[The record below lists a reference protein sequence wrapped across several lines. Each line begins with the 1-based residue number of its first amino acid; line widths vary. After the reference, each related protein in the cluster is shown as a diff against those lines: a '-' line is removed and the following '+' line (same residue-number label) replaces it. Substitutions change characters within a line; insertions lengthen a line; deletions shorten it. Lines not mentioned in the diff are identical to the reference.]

1 LRAREPEQLD
11 YFFQHD
17 WRFIVIGMC
26 ALIGIAGIGC
36 WLWIKVRARDG
47 ALLSIVVNNMTQGV
61 VLIDAN
67 ERVLVCNNRYVDMYR
82 MSREIVKPGCT
93 LMDLIKNRIATG
105 SLNIDAE
112 MYRAE
117 ILNAVRPG
125 HDMSRIVETPDG
137 RAVAVVNRSIEGGK
151 YWIGTHD
158 DITDRIAA
166 ERKGAALEEQERR
179 RLEVESEVRTFR
191 DNAEQVLRTVS
202 GSTAALRSIAMALA
216 ESAGSTSDRTAG
228 AVKTSGVTSANM
240 TAAAGAAAELIASI
254 AEIGRQ
260 IGQAAELVK
269 HSVTEAQTTNDQM
282 ARLTESVQEIGEI
295 VNLIRS
301 IAGQTNLLALNATIE
316 AARAG
321 EAGRGF
327 AVVASEVKSLAVQ
340 TAKSTEQIAVQID
353 AVQSSTRSAV
363 EAIRRNTERMRE
375 IDGFTS
381 AVARSLEE
389 QDAATEEISRNVS
402 SAADGAKGMVAVLDN
417 VTSAVA
423 ETRNAASEVLAA
435 SESVEAASA
444 GLEQRIENF
453 LSRVAV

>member
-1 LRAREPEQLD
+1 
-11 YFFQHD
+11 
-17 WRFIVIGMC
+17 
-26 ALIGIAGIGC
+26 
-36 WLWIKVRARDG
+36 
-47 ALLSIVVNNMTQGV
+47 
-61 VLIDAN
+61 
-67 ERVLVCNNRYVDMYR
+67 
-82 MSREIVKPGCT
+82 
-93 LMDLIKNRIATG
+93 
-105 SLNIDAE
+105 
-112 MYRAE
+112 
-117 ILNAVRPG
+117 
-125 HDMSRIVETPDG
+125 
-137 RAVAVVNRSIEGGK
+137 
-151 YWIGTHD
+151 
-158 DITDRIAA
+158 
-166 ERKGAALEEQERR
+166 
-179 RLEVESEVRTFR
+179 
-191 DNAEQVLRTVS
+191 
-202 GSTAALRSIAMALA
+202 
-216 ESAGSTSDRTAG
+216 
-228 AVKTSGVTSANM
+228 M

-260 IGQAAELVK
+260 VGQAAELVK
-269 HSVTEAQTTNDQM
+269 HSVTEAQTTNEQM

-375 IDGFTS
+375 IDGYTS

-402 SAADGAKGMVAVLDN
+402 FAADGAKAMVAVLDN
-417 VTSAVA
+417 VTGAVA

-444 GLEQRIENF
+444 GLQHRIENF

>member
-1 LRAREPEQLD
+1 
-11 YFFQHD
+11 
-17 WRFIVIGMC
+17 M
-26 ALIGIAGIGC
+26 
-36 WLWIKVRARDG
+36 
-47 ALLSIVVNNMTQGV
+47 
-61 VLIDAN
+61 
-67 ERVLVCNNRYVDMYR
+67 
-82 MSREIVKPGCT
+82 
-93 LMDLIKNRIATG
+93 
-105 SLNIDAE
+105 
-112 MYRAE
+112 
-117 ILNAVRPG
+117 
-125 HDMSRIVETPDG
+125 
-137 RAVAVVNRSIEGGK
+137 
-151 YWIGTHD
+151 
-158 DITDRIAA
+158 A

-179 RLEVESEVRTFR
+179 RIEVESEVRTFR

-202 GSTAALRSIAMALA
+202 GSTAALKSIAIALA
-216 ESAGSTSDRTAG
+216 QSAGSTSDRTAG
-228 AVKTSGVTSANM
+228 AVQTSGVTSANM

-260 IGQAAELVK
+260 VGQAAELVK
-269 HSVTEAQTTNDQM
+269 HSVTEAQTTNEQM
-282 ARLTESVQEIGEI
+282 ARLTDSVQEIGEI

-375 IDGFTS
+375 IDGYTS

-402 SAADGAKGMVAVLDN
+402 SAADGAKVMVAVLDN
-417 VTSAVA
+417 VTCAVA

-444 GLEQRIENF
+444 GLEHRIENF